1 MPASER
7 AVTSGDPALSA
18 MPVPVRRAGPDGLED
33 AGDGGGPGA
42 IVESLYATLRQAI
55 LLCELPPGSILSQV
69 QLAKRFGVSRTPLR
83 EVLRMLEREGL
94 VQSKHNRRIRISG
107 FSVTDWEEIYV
118 ARIAL
123 ESLAAKL
130 RIRTMTLAMIDQ
142 MSAAAEAM
150 SVCADRHDYAGWQAA
165 HRTFHGILTI
175 GPNRRISDFLQ
186 QLNDHD
192 DRYRRIYA
200 GSASLAWGAGG
211 REHNKIL
218 DCVRRFDAN
227 AVANAIAR
235 HIARAAMTSIAAA
248 DPGHDPI
255 LVREALEFALLRED
269 SASGR
274 GPAH

>member
-1 MPASER
+1 MLTAITALHHRTASPWCRKRSLSPMPASER

-69 QLAKRFGVSRTPLR
+69 QLAKRFGVNRTPLR

-142 MSAAAEAM
+142 MSAAAE
-150 SVCADRHDYAGWQAA
+150 
-165 HRTFHGILTI
+165 
-175 GPNRRISDFLQ
+175 
-186 QLNDHD
+186 
-192 DRYRRIYA
+192 
-200 GSASLAWGAGG
+200 
-211 REHNKIL
+211 
-218 DCVRRFDAN
+218 
-227 AVANAIAR
+227 
-235 HIARAAMTSIAAA
+235 
-248 DPGHDPI
+248 
-255 LVREALEFALLRED
+255 
-269 SASGR
+269 
-274 GPAH
+274 